1 VQEVRVQLQ
10 AISGLQAVTDCV
22 VFSGISRAE
31 KRKSIHY
38 KVSMSNPTERVL
50 SLTNQLKDSLN
61 PADDIQKAKK
71 EVNMSVDYKFHGW
84 MGLDKDATKGKME
97 WQEYEP
103 KTWSEDDV
111 DIKITHC
118 GICGSDIHTLRSGW
132 GATLYPCCV
141 GHEVAGTAVK
151 VGKNVKH
158 IKLGD
163 RIGVGAQSSSCGEC
177 EECKNG
183 EVQYCSGGMVGT
195 YNGKYKDGSKSYG
208 GYADYCRAPAR
219 FVVKI
224 PDGLSTAEA
233 APMLCGGVTVWS
245 PLVKN
250 GAGPGKRVG
259 IIGLGGLGH
268 FGVLFAKALG
278 CDEVVAISRS
288 HSKEED
294 AKKMGADR
302 LIATGDEGWNK
313 KNARSLDL
321 IVSTVSSPD
330 MPLAKYLQ
338 LLRTHGQF
346 IQVGAPEDS
355 IPAINAFALIGKG
368 CKIGGSAIGSPED
381 ITEMLE
387 FAAKHKVH
395 PFIQERPMKEANQ
408 AVIDMDNGDARYRYV
423 LVNEKHVAELKA

>member
-1 VQEVRVQLQ
+1 
-10 AISGLQAVTDCV
+10 
-22 VFSGISRAE
+22 
-31 KRKSIHY
+31 
-38 KVSMSNPTERVL
+38 MPNPTERVL
-50 SLTNQLKDSLN
+50 SLTNHLKTSLN
-61 PADDIQKAKK
+61 PADDIQQAKTEDK
-71 EVNMSVDYKFHGW
+71 MSVDYKFYGW
-84 MGLDKDATKGKME
+84 MGLDKESTKGNMV

-103 KTWSEDDV
+103 KTWTEDDV

-177 EECKNG
+177 DECKRG

-208 GYADYCRAPAR
+208 GYADYCRCPAK
-219 FVVKI
+219 FAVKI

-245 PLVKN
+245 PLKHN

-268 FGVLFAKALG
+268 FGVLWAKALG

-294 AKKMGADR
+294 ARKMGADR

-313 KNARSLDL
+313 KNTRSLDL

-330 MPLAKYLQ
+330 MPLSKYLQ
-338 LLRTHGQF
+338 LLKTHGQF
-346 IQVGAPEDS
+346 IQVSNCLIFFELERTNIRVGWCTRRRDS
-355 IPAINAFALIGKG
+355 SHQRFRSDREGMQDWWKCNWFSRRHL
-368 CKIGGSAIGSPED
+368 
-381 ITEMLE
+381 
-387 FAAKHKVH
+387 
-395 PFIQERPMKEANQ
+395 
-408 AVIDMDNGDARYRYV
+408 
-423 LVNEKHVAELKA
+423 